1 MTKKNFKNLEDINN
15 NRELNDICDECKKI
29 DESVTQNLILTGFK
43 ICKSCRISIKIFT
56 ISGKLVKT
64 INGNIEN
71 SASASLSRDFFWD
84 GKDDFGEKLAKGVYI
99 YNLTIKSEF
108 TQNKASKTEKLV
120 IL

>member
-1 MTKKNFKNLEDINN
+1 MITPNFVNHNSSGPL
-15 NRELNDICDECKKI
+15 
-29 DESVTQNLILTGFK
+29 SV
-43 ICKSCRISIKIFT
+43 SIKT
-56 ISGKLVKT
+56 LQLGKLVKT

-71 SASASLSRDFFWD
+71 PSSASLSRDFFGD